1 MFSLVSL
8 FIGLKIAIHFFAN
21 GLGQKLLKWLIKCR
35 LLKCISKE
43 SIQMS
48 GQMQMFPKYRVIQQI
63 LKSDLKVLKNHQ
75 NRIFFGVKIQK
86 YRKFDTY
93 KN

>member
-1 MFSLVSL
+1 
-8 FIGLKIAIHFFAN
+8 
-21 GLGQKLLKWLIKCR
+21 
-35 LLKCISKE
+35 
-43 SIQMS
+43 MS